1 MTVSVAV
8 DLEGGDGAPSVIVE
22 GVEAALA
29 QLDVRI
35 LAVGRSSSLALLQ
48 SHDRLELIEASEVI
62 SMDEEPAS
70 SVRSK
75 RDSSLVR
82 CAELVRDR
90 VAEATFSAG
99 NTGAAMA
106 AALFK
111 MGRISKVSRPAIV
124 TPIPVPGSTPTA
136 LLDSGANA
144 ECSPSWLVQFAIM
157 GSVYATERLGI
168 ESPKVGLLSIGEEK
182 SKGNSLV
189 KETHELLKLTH
200 GINFIG
206 NVEGRDVMSERVDVV
221 VADGFVGN
229 VVLKTLEGA
238 MKTAARA
245 VLEALS
251 LGEDGKEFAEKA
263 LQKLIPLLG
272 ELSADTYGGAA
283 LLGVNGLTLIGHGS
297 SSSHAV
303 VNGIATAVSLAEH
316 DLVSRLRRAI
326 AEG

>member
-8 DLEGGDGAPSVIVE
+8 DLEGGDGAPSVVVE
-22 GVEAALA
+22 GVKIALA

-35 LAVGRSSSLALLQ
+35 LAVGRSSSLALLEP
-48 SHDRLELIEASEVI
+48 HDRLELIEATEVI

-82 CAELVRDR
+82 CAELVRDKA
-90 VAEATFSAG
+90 AEATFSAG

-111 MGRISKVSRPAIV
+111 MGRISKVARPAIV

-189 KETHELLKLTH
+189 KETHELLKRAH

-206 NVEGRDVMSERVDVV
+206 NVEGRDVMSDRVDVV

-283 LLGVNGLTLIGHGS
+283 LLGVDGLTLIGHGS
-297 SSSHAV
+297 SSSNAIV
-303 VNGIATAVSLAEH
+303 SGIATAVSLAEH
-316 DLVSRLRRAI
+316 DLVGRLRTAI